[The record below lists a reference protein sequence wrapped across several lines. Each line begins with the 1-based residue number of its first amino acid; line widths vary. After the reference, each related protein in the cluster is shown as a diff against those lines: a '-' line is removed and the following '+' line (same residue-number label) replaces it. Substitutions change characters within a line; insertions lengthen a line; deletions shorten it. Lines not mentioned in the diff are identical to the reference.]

1 MVNVVT
7 KTIKLKLL
15 TDTSHD
21 LSLKLVCDEYKK
33 VCNFISSWIFNNNFV
48 LNFMRLQERIYHYI
62 RENFQLNSQM
72 VISALKT
79 VTARYKTAKEQLNQN
94 PYRYQDECGKWQ
106 HILKTLEWLRKPVKF
121 RTPQCDLVRNR
132 NYRLLSNG
140 KISITTL
147 EGTIS
152 LDFLA
157 PPEWQTLFNEGWNLG
172 TAKLIRQNRSWYLC
186 VPISKATEL
195 CEKESVNKIVG
206 IDRGLNFII
215 ATADNLNKSFFYSGR
230 AIQHKRHKFAKTRQK
245 LQLKN
250 TRNARRRL
258 LAIGKRENRWMSN
271 VNHCLTKALVDHY
284 GANTLFVLED
294 LTGITFDEK
303 ILRGTNQQRNDKRSW
318 AFYQLEQFLKYKVEE
333 VGSLII
339 NVSARYTSQRCPKC
353 GIVDKTQR
361 HHKDHEYR
369 CSCGY
374 RTNDDRVGALNLLEL
389 GRCYIAGD
397 SKPKFVKTKT
407 ISIAD

>member
-1 MVNVVT
+1 MVNIVT

-15 TDTSHD
+15 TDTSQD
-21 LSLKLVCDEYKK
+21 LLLKSVSNEYKQ
-33 VCNFISSWIFNNNFV
+33 VCNFVSNWVFDNGFV
-48 LNFMRLQERIYHYI
+48 LNFMRLQEKIYHCI

-72 VISALKT
+72 VTSALKT

-94 PYRYQDECGKWQ
+94 PYHYQDDNGKWQ
-106 HILKTLEWLRKPVKF
+106 HLSKTLDWLRKPVKF
-121 RTPQCDLVRNR
+121 RAPQCDLVRNR
-132 NYRLLSNG
+132 NYRLLNDG

-152 LDFLA
+152 VDFLA
-157 PPEWQTLFNEGWNLG
+157 PPEWQMLLNEGWYLG
-172 TAKLIRQNRSWYLC
+172 TSKLIRQNKSWYLC
-186 VPISKATEL
+186 VPMSKTTEL
-195 CEKESVNKIVG
+195 CDKKSIEKIVG
-206 IDRGLNFII
+206 IDRGLNFIV
-215 ATADNLNKSFFYSGR
+215 ATADNLNKSFFYNGR

-258 LAIGKRENRWMSN
+258 LIIGKRENRWMSD
-271 VNHCLTKALVDHY
+271 VNHCLTKALVSNYDSD
-284 GANTLFVLED
+284 TLFVLED

-303 ILRGTNQQRNDKRSW
+303 ILSGTNQQRNDKRAW
-318 AFYQLEQFLKYKVEE
+318 AFYQLEQFLKYKADE
-333 VGSLII
+333 VGSLVI
-339 NVSARYTSQRCPKC
+339 NVSAKYTSQRCPKC
-353 GIVDKTQR
+353 RIVDKTQR
-361 HHKDHEYR
+361 HHNDHEYR

-389 GRCYIAGD
+389 GRRFLDGD